1 MALTPEDVIGKTFL
15 PTRFQEGYNQDEVD
29 DFLDE
34 VVATL
39 RGLQQENDELRA
51 KLASCESKCAELA
64 SEAQA
69 PRTNV
74 IDLDKGVKDAP
85 VPAAPVAPAPAPAP
99 VAAPAAAAAPL
110 LGSEDA
116 SSSAAGVLALAQRLH
131 DEHVAAGQ
139 KQRDQMI
146 AEAQERADALV
157 GEAEQVRTNTLSS
170 LEMERDQLQAWIDS
184 LRDFEHEYRSRLK
197 SFLQAQLGDLETQAS
212 LEPEHSGT

>member
-39 RGLQQENDELRA
+39 RGLQQENDELRS
-51 KLASCESKCAELA
+51 KLTSCESRCAELSA
-64 SEAQA
+64 EAQA
-69 PRTNV
+69 PRSNV
-74 IDLDKGVKDAP
+74 IDLDKAAP
-85 VPAAPVAPAPAPAP
+85 AVPAPAPVAPAPA
-99 VAAPAAAAAPL
+99 VAAVPPMPAM
-110 LGSEDA
+110 GEDA

-139 KQRDQMI
+139 KQRDAMI
-146 AEAQERADALV
+146 VEAQERADALV

-197 SFLQAQLGDLETQAS
+197 SFLQAQLGDLDSQAS